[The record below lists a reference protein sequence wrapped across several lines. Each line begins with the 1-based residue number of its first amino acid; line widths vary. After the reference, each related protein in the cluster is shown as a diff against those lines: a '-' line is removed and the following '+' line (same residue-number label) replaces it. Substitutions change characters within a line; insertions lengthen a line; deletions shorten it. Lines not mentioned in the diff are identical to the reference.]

1 MALLSVDI
9 GTGGTRSV
17 LFTET
22 GKIIASSYREYD
34 MVHPRPGWAELD
46 AEVIWAAF
54 METVHDITGQHRKQI
69 KASAVLYVQQYRA
82 GAEGQDPAAQRH
94 PLTGQPGDRRNRHR
108 LRYDRRNGI
117 FQNQGANGCVRP
129 ADYVKSSG

>member
-1 MALLSVDI
+1 DI

-46 AEVIWAAF
+46 AEVIWAALV
-54 METVHDITGQHRKQI
+54 ETVHDITGQHRKQI
-69 KASAVLYVQQYRA
+69 KAICLSCMSNNIVPVQRDGTPLRSGILSQDNRA
-82 GAEGQDPAAQRH
+82 TAETD
-94 PLTGQPGDRRNRHR
+94 L
-108 LRYDRRNGI
+108 
-117 FQNQGANGCVRP
+117 VR
-129 ADYVKSSG
+129 DTI